1 MTMVSTV
8 LDSQEHAR
16 LMSDIDHIA
25 QVAGVQVKYIHQ
37 SMKDVCGETEINW
50 VKSYH
55 KNRVRGIP
63 GLVLEG
69 VANPDSVCQS
79 ITGALLRN
87 FIDARVIPLNQLL
100 ALQAAN
106 DLPEPS
112 VLLIP
117 NLFVKMAEGAKSGI
131 PAWKMQAVYDVLL
144 GRATRNMPT
153 VVYIQDREEMQ
164 KAYGVPFANFL
175 DQFVWVKG

>member
-1 MTMVSTV
+1 MTMVATV

-37 SMKDVCGETEINW
+37 SMKDVCGETEIKW
-50 VKSYH
+50 VKNYH
-55 KNRVRGIP
+55 KNRVLGIP

-100 ALQAAN
+100 DLQASN
-106 DLPEPS
+106 DLPTPS

-117 NLFVKMAEGAKSGI
+117 NLFVKMADSTKSGI
-131 PAWKMQAVYDVLL
+131 PAWKMQTIYDILL
-144 GRATRNMPT
+144 GRAVRNMPT
-153 VVYIQDREEMQ
+153 VVYIQDRDEFQ
-164 KAYGVPFANFL
+164 KAYGVPFNDFL
-175 DQFVWVKG
+175 NQFVWVKG